1 VAVAVYRLDG
11 DRNVLCINVY
21 VQPNART
28 TEAAGLHGG
37 ALKVRLAAPPLDGR
51 ANSLLIDFL
60 EEKLGVPASRISIA
74 RGRKSRSKL
83 VEIQG
88 ADEAA
93 VRAIRAWEQT

>member
-1 VAVAVYRLDG
+1 VSVFRLDA
-11 DRNVLCINVY
+11 DRNILCINVY

-37 ALKVRLAAPPLDGR
+37 ALKVRLAAPPLEGR

-60 EEKLGVPASRISIA
+60 EEKLGVPASRIRIA
-74 RGRKSRSKL
+74 RGHKSRSKV
-83 VEIQG
+83 VEVQG

-93 VRAIRAWEQT
+93 VQVIRAWEQT